1 MRAGGISSEFI
12 FRLIDEREDFL
23 GSLAQVYAVL
33 CQNGAA
39 ARAREE
45 LLAKLVF
52 DISNLAR
59 ECRLRHM
66 QHIGGFG
73 HILSPGHGQEVR

>member
-1 MRAGGISSEFI
+1 MADCCSFLTLRRCASGALGARHCWILRAGGISFEFI

-45 LLAKLVF
+45 LLADLVF
-52 DISNLAR
+52 EVGNLA
-59 ECRLRHM
+59 
-66 QHIGGFG
+66 
-73 HILSPGHGQEVR
+73 